1 MYVVFAVD
9 KNYAPYVASQIYMIS
24 RTGTTLK
31 GVKVLIAHDVSE
43 SMQESILK
51 SGRLYNVNIEIV
63 RTNILEKLVSQE
75 LIHDRTHVSYFTYIK
90 LFLPELLPELDDI
103 LYLDVDILIRGPLD
117 DLINWKL
124 SNPIGAVPELSN
136 NGFKLFG
143 TSSISYFNAGV
154 LRISLDKFREMSL
167 TLKALELIKEPHSY
181 EFQDQDIF
189 NLIFRGSFDHVPNTF
204 NVFHDYTVR
213 QYTVDIFRDPII
225 VHFNGPNKPWN
236 LNLKTVHAK
245 EWRRNYR
252 ISVSNELE
260 SSTKANTKHQLLK
273 VEKRDTQDF
282 LISFADKFS
291 SLILSLRSSFI
302 GRYIR
307 NRLPHNF
314 KKLVNDFLY
323 NSYKNFGGVK
333 TVLDYGLF
341 SKPESSRD
349 QEISESPSQYPISIE
364 SKKQRAT
371 IFIISRQRSGT
382 NALLNLISG
391 ANSKFISVGELFGG
405 FAGKLISESLST
417 QFPWYR
423 DLADSEAR
431 SDENAQQYFEL
442 MDHDSLNIIKCLVN
456 DKKFENQIIVVKV
469 FQSHLTE
476 EKLAEILKNFATH
489 VIFIR
494 RRTLYTYISSLKAR
508 ATGNWWGKDSSSTK
522 VVLSENEVKRYIST
536 VNSWFDF
543 TFDLV
548 KKLEI
553 PTLSISYDGIFE
565 TKTDLP
571 LLRSFLEEIVGTIRD
586 IETLQIKTQIQDR
599 RHESLIND
607 LLVQFAELPNDVR
620 RDLLDYPGK
629 NFGQNPAFKLRLK
642 E

>member
-1 MYVVFAVD
+1 MHIVFAVD
-9 KNYAPYVASQIYMIS
+9 KNYAPYIASQIYMIS
-24 RTGTTLK
+24 RTRTKLK

-43 SMQESILK
+43 SMQESILR
-51 SGRLYNVNIEIV
+51 SGRVHNVNIEIV
-63 RTNILEKLVSQE
+63 RTSILQKLVSQE

-90 LFLPELLPELDDI
+90 LFLPELLPELDNI

-124 SNPIGAVPELSN
+124 SNPIGAVPELST

-143 TSSISYFNAGV
+143 TNSISYFNAGV

-167 TLKALELIKEPHSY
+167 TFKALELIKKPHSY

-189 NLIFRGSFDHVPNTF
+189 NLIFRGSFDHIPSTF

-213 QYTVDIFRDPII
+213 QYTIDVFRDPII

-245 EWRRNYR
+245 EWRRNYQSSYLDELAE
-252 ISVSNELE
+252 SVELSE
-260 SSTKANTKHQLLK
+260 SHQSLV
-273 VEKRDTQDF
+273 VEKGNLQDI
-282 LISFADKFS
+282 LVSTADKFS
-291 SLILSLRSSFI
+291 SLILNLRSSWI
-302 GRYIR
+302 GRNLR
-307 NRLPHNF
+307 NRLPYKF

-349 QEISESPSQYPISIE
+349 QEISESPSQYPLNVE

-391 ANSKFISVGELFGG
+391 ANSKFTSAGELFGG
-405 FAGKLISESLST
+405 YGGKLISESLSN

-423 DLADSEAR
+423 DLADSETR
-431 SDENAQQYFEL
+431 SDENVQQYFEK
-442 MDHDSLNIIKCLVN
+442 MNRDSLNIIDCLVN

-469 FQSHLTE
+469 FQSHLSE
-476 EKLAEILKNFATH
+476 EKLAEVLEKYATH

-494 RRTLYTYISSLKAR
+494 RRTLYTYVSSLKAR

-522 VVLSENEVKRYIST
+522 VVLSENEVRRYIST

-553 PTLSISYDGIFE
+553 PTLSISYDGLFE

-571 LLRSFLEEIVGTIRD
+571 LLRSFLEELVGTIGD

-599 RHESLIND
+599 RHESLINE

-629 NFGQNPAFKLRLK
+629 SLA
-642 E
+642 

>member
-1 MYVVFAVD
+1 
-9 KNYAPYVASQIYMIS
+9 
-24 RTGTTLK
+24 
-31 GVKVLIAHDVSE
+31 
-43 SMQESILK
+43 
-51 SGRLYNVNIEIV
+51 
-63 RTNILEKLVSQE
+63 VSQE